1 MGSAQDPGDLRGSFM
16 RVYAEVEDQ
25 INEEL
30 DQAAISEGSNK
41 KLIVAKAID
50 LYLHQDR
57 SSEDLL
63 RSERDLLR
71 SELDKTKV
79 ELDQVKAEGDLLR
92 SQLDQLGSE
101 RDLLRSE
108 RDQLRPERDLLRSE
122 QDKRWREIQQ
132 TRSELNQA
140 RRELEAARSLA
151 DQMRSERDQARSLQD
166 QVSGEAAILKR
177 DLEHYRDTLRLKDD
191 EISFLRGHISQIS
204 EKITPALPPSQEEI
218 RKKGWWQF
226 WK

>member
-1 MGSAQDPGDLRGSFM
+1 MGSAQDLGDLRGSIM

-25 INEEL
+25 VNEEL
-30 DQAAISEGSNK
+30 DLAAISEGSNK
-41 KLIVAKAID
+41 KLLVAKAID

-71 SELDKTKV
+71 S
-79 ELDQVKAEGDLLR
+79 
-92 SQLDQLGSE
+92 QLDQLGSE

-108 RDQLRPERDLLRSE
+108 RDQLRLERDLLRSE

-151 DQMRSERDQARSLQD
+151 EQMRSERDQARSLQD
-166 QVSGEAAILKR
+166 QVSGEDAILIR
-177 DLEHYRDTLRLKDD
+177 DLEHYRDTLRLKDE
-191 EISFLRGHISQIS
+191 EISFLRGHISQLS

-218 RKKGWWQF
+218 KKKGWWQF